1 MKNVRRI
8 LTVALVLIMV
18 LSLAVPALA
27 ADAGKFDITIK
38 QEFSVTHTYEAYQ
51 VFKGILHDDVLSN
64 IEWGDGV
71 NGPAII
77 TALKAND
84 TTKGVFADV
93 VTAQEVA
100 ELLSDHSTNAA
111 LIHAFRHIVAD
122 NLTAVKHTSTGPVD
136 GYYTIANVDPGYYF
150 IKDQD
155 GSLDGTDETYTNY
168 ILEVVG
174 ATNITPKGGKVTH
187 DKEILGEDDT
197 EAADYSIGDVVTFEL
212 SGHLPEN
219 YAVFSEYSY
228 RFVDTLSAGL
238 TFNNDVKVYLENA
251 GNEVELTTG
260 FTVNVGAD
268 ATVDGATFTVDF
280 PNLKAIEGRTI
291 DDHTKIIVRYT
302 ATINENAEIGA
313 PGNPNESYIIFDN
326 DPHSDEEGQTPKD
339 YVFVFTWELDI
350 EKIDGEKDISL
361 ANAEF
366 VFYRML
372 EGTPHYV
379 ILDAENKVAGWT
391 TNKDEATTLVSD
403 QNGDIVIIGLEADTY
418 FLEETK
424 APDGYH
430 LLEEPIQIDIR
441 AEVEESED
449 GTTGVVVRLEIK
461 VDNNPIADG
470 DKESGTVAMEVVN
483 NPGATLPET
492 GGVGTTLFYI
502 FGTLM
507 VSAALVLLITKKRM
521 SFEA

>member
-1 MKNVRRI
+1 MKKFFALLLA
-8 LTVALVLIMV
+8 LTMV

-27 ADAGKFDITIK
+27 AEPGKYDITIK
-38 QEFSVTHTYEAYQ
+38 QEFSHVHTYEAYQ
-51 VFKGILHDDVLSN
+51 VFKGELHDDVLAN

-71 NGPAII
+71 NGTAII
-77 TALKAND
+77 AKLKENAVTKVIFETAN
-84 TTKGVFADV
+84 
-93 VTAQEVA
+93 TAQEVA
-100 ELLSDHSTNAA
+100 DLLSDHSTNTE
-111 LIHAFRHIVAD
+111 LIHTFRHIVAE
-122 NLTAVKHTSTGPVD
+122 NLTTNKHTSTYDAGT
-136 GYYTIANVDPGYYF
+136 GIYTIANVNPGYYF
-150 IKDQD
+150 IKDKD
-155 GSLDGTDETYTNY
+155 DSLAGTSETYTNY

-187 DKEILGEDDT
+187 DKKILGEDDT

-219 YAVFSEYSY
+219 YEVFSEYSY

-251 GNEVELTTG
+251 GVEVELTTG
-260 FTVNVGAD
+260 FAVNVGAA
-268 ATVDGATFTVDF
+268 ATVPGATFTVDF
-280 PNLKAIEGRTI
+280 PNLKAITDRTI

-302 ATINENAEIGA
+302 ATINKDAEIGA

-326 DPHSDEEGQTPKD
+326 DPHSDEEGKTPKD

-350 EKIDGEKDISL
+350 TKIDGDKNINL

-391 TNKDEATTLVSD
+391 TNKDDATKLISD
-403 QNGDIVIIGLEADTY
+403 HNGDIVIIGLEADRY
-418 FLEETK
+418 YLEETK

-430 LLEEPIQIDIR
+430 LLEDPIQIDIR
-441 AEVEESED
+441 AEVEESAD
-449 GTTGVVVRLEIK
+449 GTTGVVVKLEIK
-461 VDNNPIADG
+461 VDTNPIAEG
-470 DKESGTVAMEVVN
+470 DKENGTVAMEVVN

-492 GGVGTTLFYI
+492 GGVGTTLFYL
-502 FGTLM
+502 FGGLM

-521 SFEA
+521 SVEA